1 MKVEQLETGKTAVRK
16 LMFSFERFYKSM
28 IRLNDDF
35 DKLFRRF
42 NGMKFEN
49 ADEDEVNIDDGC
61 PDLSIERHVDKL
73 PSNSVTYYLSNNLNI
88 FLRVQKILQIV
99 FLFEKKIFM
108 SNFF

>member
-1 MKVEQLETGKTAVRK
+1 MRK
-16 LMFSFERFYKSM
+16 LIFSFERFYKSM

-49 ADEDEVNIDDGC
+49 AEDEDIDANIDNGC

-73 PSNSVTYYLSNNLNI
+73 PNNSVNI
-88 FLRVQKILQIV
+88 F
-99 FLFEKKIFM
+99 
-108 SNFF
+108 